1 MERFLQHN
9 LMQLIIGGIIVVNI
23 IIWSLVILRAVT
35 RRRRHLR
42 SWQGFADRNGLR
54 LDPGGLFAN
63 PRIHGQYDGRAVD
76 MSISH
81 RTRNGVSSTYTKL
94 TVSVKNPN
102 FRSLK
107 ISRHGKI
114 MGFLDRAIAG
124 EDIQV
129 GNTEFDSRMTVRGDP
144 PEMVRYVL
152 GDGGMST
159 PLMEMRR
166 EGEITLR
173 QSDNQLAYQHD
184 SLELDI
190 EYLTGLLNTMGRLA
204 GRVESWQAPP
214 GWGVET
220 IDTRKG

>member
-1 MERFLQHN
+1 MERFLQQN
-9 LMQLIIGGIIVVNI
+9 LMQVIIGGIIVVNI
-23 IIWSLVILRAVT
+23 IIWSFVILRSAA
-35 RRRRHLR
+35 RRKRHATA
-42 SWQGFADRNGLR
+42 WQGFADRNGLR

-63 PRIHGQYDGRAVD
+63 PRILGQYDGRAVD

-81 RTRNGVSSTYTKL
+81 RTRNGVSSTCTKL
-94 TVSVKNPN
+94 TVSVNNPN

-114 MGFLDRAIAG
+114 MGFLDRAISG

-144 PEMVRYVL
+144 PEMVRSAL
-152 GDGGMST
+152 GDGGIST
-159 PLMEMRR
+159 MLMEMRR

-184 SLELDI
+184 SLELDV
-190 EYLTGLLNTMGRLA
+190 EYLTGLLNTLSRLA

-220 IDTRKG
+220 IEARKG